1 MTATLGYT
9 LAMLAGALVVGW
21 LLGRFTGSAAAATRE
36 LATRVE
42 SLRKESE
49 RVAAELAAAKGE
61 LERTRAEHE
70 RYRGRV
76 SEHFTGASDRFRD
89 LSLRYRT
96 LFDHLSEGA
105 RDLCGEGF
113 TALDSDPAGGALPSR
128 AGATAG
134 AAAGRDED
142 LEEAPAAPPA

>member
-21 LLGRFTGSAAAATRE
+21 LLGRFTGNAAAATRE
-36 LATRVE
+36 LAARVE
-42 SLRKESE
+42 TLRKESE
-49 RVAAELAAAKGE
+49 RAAAELGAAKAE
-61 LERTRAEHE
+61 LERSRAEHE

-113 TALDSDPAGGALPSR
+113 TALESDPGSGALPPQ
-128 AGATAG
+128 AGD
-134 AAAGRDED
+134 AAAAASERGED
-142 LEEAPAAPPA
+142 REAPAA